1 VELRRGYAHT
11 FSIPSVDISGNG
23 LAEEFFICKVDAS
36 LQPLKSNGQVVPFN
50 EGLARL
56 ETYEL
61 LQDANGSFDATYA
74 AERKGTYS
82 TGTTMYFAAEQRMY
96 SGTEAPAMPTED
108 VWWTDNITC
117 VTKRFVLN
125 RDFNNEVIDGT
136 GTWFEVSAEDRA
148 AKWFGSSNT
157 FGDPHADYLAYSN
170 KDGSVFG
177 LLHFI

>member
-1 VELRRGYAHT
+1 M
-11 FSIPSVDISGNG
+11 
-23 LAEEFFICKVDAS
+23 FFICKVNES
-36 LQPLKSNGQVVPFN
+36 LQPLKSNGRVVPFN

-61 LQDANGSFDATYA
+61 LQDANVSFDATYA

-96 SGTEAPAMPTED
+96 SGTEEPISPSED
-108 VWWTDNITC
+108 VWWTNNITC

-125 RDFNNEVIDGT
+125 RDSNGDVIDGT
-136 GTWFEVSAEDRA
+136 GTWVEVSEADRA

-157 FGDPHADYLAYSN
+157 FGDPHVDYLAYSN
-170 KDGSVFG
+170 QDGSVFG
-177 LLHFI
+177 LFKFV